1 MAEEQSKG
9 IDLDNLF
16 TYHSPK
22 DDQPE
27 RYQRIRVAAKHLAQT
42 IVDCTPPS
50 ADQSA
55 AIRYVREASMTANA
69 AIACNE

>member
-1 MAEEQSKG
+1 MYAMN

-16 TYHSPK
+16 TYHPPK
-22 DDQPE
+22 GDQVE
-27 RYQRIRVAAKHLAQT
+27 RYAKLREAGKALAQS
-42 IVDCTPPS
+42 ILDNTPPS

-55 AIRYVREASMTANA
+55 AIRHVREAVMTANA